1 MGYVYGWQVY
11 VLMNRNLSLLI
22 SSQVFGFTAAN
33 VTVFLSGI
41 IGSQLSTIKSLATF
55 PPSIY
60 VVGIAISTIFAAKV
74 MSIIGRRLGFVL
86 ASLGSSLACLLAAYS
101 IFINSFIIFSFSCF
115 LLGTGMAFIHQYR
128 FAAAETV
135 EKDKAPKAVSML
147 LLAGIVSAFI
157 GITLAN
163 KTKDLISD
171 HVYVGSYIAL
181 ACLTIMPA
189 IFLSFYKNSK
199 ITNKNNSTYSN
210 VRTYKEFVS
219 DPKFLQAMV
228 AATFGY
234 VVMAFLMTATP
245 ISMHYVHKLS
255 VDKVGL
261 VIQFHVLG
269 MFLPSLFTGNLIK
282 RFGFSNIM
290 YMGVFF
296 YALTISLSLF
306 EPTFINYFA
315 SLIFLGIGWNFLY
328 ISGTSLLVTT
338 YNEQE
343 KFKAQGFND
352 LIVFSATA
360 IGSLSAGILISLLS
374 WKIVNFMCIPFLI
387 IILFVILRA
396 DIKKA
401 PAN

>member
-1 MGYVYGWQVY
+1 
-11 VLMNRNLSLLI
+11 MNRNLSLLI

-86 ASLGSSLACLLAAYS
+86 ASIGSSLACLFAAYS

-290 YMGVFF
+290 YTGVFF

-387 IILFVILRA
+387 LILYSIIRA
-396 DIKKA
+396 DYKK
-401 PAN
+401 NI